1 MKNESRIV
9 NLRLEADYLE
19 FQIYQQINTYENLE
33 KLKKIQRKLTKIY
46 RENGY
51 KFY

>member
-1 MKNESRIV
+1 MKDDARITK
-9 NLRLEADYLE
+9 LRLAADYLE

-33 KLKKIQRKLTKIY
+33 QLKKIQRKLTKIY

-51 KFY
+51 TF